1 MKNSKK
7 TELILAF
14 IQNRISEATLRQS
27 LKQIR

>member
-14 IQNRISEATLRQS
+14 IQNRISEETLRQS
-27 LKQIR
+27 LKQTR